1 MKDNNERDVI
11 APRAAIA
18 WAAGWADTPARWL
31 YDEADIANARTRG
44 EAVHRT
50 EIDPHAG
57 RTWLRDVR
65 GHAPLA
71 DLIRLATDVD
81 DLRVTLIDLAETAAH
96 ALSSRE
102 E

>member
-1 MKDNNERDVI
+1 MKDSKQRDVV
-11 APRAAIA
+11 APRAALA
-18 WAAGWADTPARWL
+18 WAAGSADTPGRWL
-31 YDEADIANARTRG
+31 YDETDIAHARARG
-44 EAVHRT
+44 EIIHRT

-57 RTWLRDVR
+57 RTWLRDVQ

-81 DLRVTLIDLAETAAH
+81 HVRIMLIDLAERAAQ

-102 E
+102 G